1 MRLAGSL
8 LLVICAR
15 CACACAY
22 TAANHG
28 GGRPREVDDQYVGI
42 AFDGTTRLGE
52 AINTTGRWCTKDFC
66 IRMRLLDF
74 TTLKQHVD
82 TDAQLQR
89 ASRRVEV

>member
-28 GGRPREVDDQYVGI
+28 GGRPRSAGVAAHGGAGQELARDSLL
-42 AFDGTTRLGE
+42 TGE
-52 AINTTGRWCTKDFC
+52 
-66 IRMRLLDF
+66 LLPG
-74 TTLKQHVD
+74 L
-82 TDAQLQR
+82 A
-89 ASRRVEV
+89 AP